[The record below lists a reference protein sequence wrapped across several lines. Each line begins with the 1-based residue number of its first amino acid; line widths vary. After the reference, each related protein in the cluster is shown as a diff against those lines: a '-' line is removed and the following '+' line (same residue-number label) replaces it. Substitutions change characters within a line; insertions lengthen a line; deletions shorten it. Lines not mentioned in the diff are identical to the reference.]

1 MMNALAPPRQASST
15 PAITTPPSQSAVV
28 GSSNV
33 AGNSLVR
40 LQPRRIR
47 HPYRPPKRTRF
58 EMDDFID
65 AIEKKKRTTRKY
77 KKRMRQEK
85 YRMRVIMKERF
96 ETQSHF
102 NRPLDLVVPLLLLA
116 LGHFVL
122 QFRVCEIL
130 QTLLN

>member
-1 MMNALAPPRQASST
+1 
-15 PAITTPPSQSAVV
+15 
-28 GSSNV
+28 
-33 AGNSLVR
+33 
-40 LQPRRIR
+40 
-47 HPYRPPKRTRF
+47 
-58 EMDDFID
+58 
-65 AIEKKKRTTRKY
+65 
-77 KKRMRQEK
+77 MRQEK

-116 LGHFVL
+116 FGHFVL